1 VDDDQT
7 IWVDGSQMEGAL
19 LNLCLN
25 AMDAMSGNGAVTI
38 SATADQGAL
47 RIEVENSGPA
57 ISAANMDRIFEPFFT
72 TKPAGTGLGL
82 AIARSV
88 AKAHG
93 GDLWVSR
100 NEDGHVVFTMTLDVQ
115 ADRAS
120 EREAA
125 QWVGF

>member
-1 VDDDQT
+1 VDA
-7 IWVDGSQMEGAL
+7 SQIEGAL

-25 AMDAMSGNGAVTI
+25 AIDAMAANGSVAITAVKGNG
-38 SATADQGAL
+38 SL
-47 RIEVENSGPA
+47 RIDVANSGPA

-88 AKAHG
+88 ARAHG

-100 NEDGHVVFTMTLDVQ
+100 NEDGNVVFTMTLDVQ
-115 ADRAS
+115 ADRAT

-125 QWVGF
+125 QWAGF